1 MIRPLLRSILLT
13 GFISL
18 LTLTAAWAEDAKP
31 AKILFFTK
39 SARFEHAVIAQKD
52 GQPSFAEKI
61 LAGMGAKGNFTI
73 TTTKDGGAMTP
84 ENLAKYDALM
94 FFTSGD
100 LCQAE
105 QKDKSV
111 PMTPEGKAAF
121 IQAVKNGLPFIC
133 VHNALKTFDGAK
145 GDTIDPYNE
154 MLGGIGI
161 GHGKIQMGKNIAVD
175 TKFPGFEGLTDG
187 IAISEEWYS
196 SKNFAP
202 DIHVLLVQ
210 DPAGMKDGLYQRPP
224 WPATWAR
231 MYGQGRV
238 FVTGM
243 GHLEETWTNPVFQSV
258 LNGGIQ
264 WALGRVKADITP
276 NLDTAA
282 PKYAELPQTGKK

>member
-1 MIRPLLRSILLT
+1 MFNLARRHLCVALSFCVLFGL
-13 GFISL
+13 
-18 LTLTAAWAEDAKP
+18 AASVLHAEDAKP

-52 GQPSFAEKI
+52 GKPSFAEKI
-61 LAGMGAKGNFTI
+61 LTEMGAKGNFTI

-84 ENLAKYDALM
+84 ENLAKYDLLM

-100 LCQAE
+100 LTQE
-105 QKDKSV
+105 KQKDGSA

-121 IQAVKNGLPFIC
+121 IAAVKNGLPFIC
-133 VHNALKTFDGAK
+133 VHNGLKTFDA
-145 GDTIDPYNE
+145 TPEPEPYVA

-161 GHGKIQMGKNIAVD
+161 AHGKIQMGKNIAVD
-175 TKFPGFEGLTDG
+175 TKFPGFEDLKDG
-187 IAISEEWYS
+187 ISITEEWYAN
-196 SKNFAP
+196 KNYAP

-224 WPATWAR
+224 YPATWAR
-231 MYGQGRV
+231 MYGKGRV

-264 WALGRVKADITP
+264 WALGRVQADLTP
-276 NLDTAA
+276 NLETVA
-282 PKYAELPQTGKK
+282 PKYAELPAKK